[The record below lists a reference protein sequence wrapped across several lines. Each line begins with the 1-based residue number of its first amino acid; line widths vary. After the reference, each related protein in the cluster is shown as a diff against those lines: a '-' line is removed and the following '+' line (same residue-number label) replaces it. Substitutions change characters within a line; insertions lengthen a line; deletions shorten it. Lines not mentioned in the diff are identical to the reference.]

1 MLRKQPLFKK
11 LLILLVKVNLS
22 HQLLLPLT
30 IPMSLRKRREIKR
43 RRTKRTKKRR
53 KLRKPRRKAVTPID
67 INFSFD

>member
-1 MLRKQPLFKK
+1 MPRKQPLFKK

-22 HQLLLPLT
+22 HQLLPLT

-67 INFSFD
+67 CNLSFD